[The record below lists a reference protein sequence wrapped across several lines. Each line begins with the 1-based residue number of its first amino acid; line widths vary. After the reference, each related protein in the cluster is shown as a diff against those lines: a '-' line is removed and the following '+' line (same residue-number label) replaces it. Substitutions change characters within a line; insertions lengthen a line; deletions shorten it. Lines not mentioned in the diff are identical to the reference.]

1 MKVVAMKSILS
12 AAALAVSAGL
22 SVNAGAEQ
30 IDETLVEGAK
40 VPTATVTFSRAE
52 LATTE
57 GRETV
62 ERKIRNAA
70 EDVCGS
76 RDLRIAGSLAVAAR
90 NEACYE
96 GAVAQGMSQLNAN
109 QFASID

>member
-1 MKVVAMKSILS
+1 MKAFAMKSILS

-22 SVNAGAEQ
+22 SVSAAAEQ
-30 IDETLVEGAK
+30 IDETLVEGAMA
-40 VPTATVTFSRAE
+40 PTATVTFNRAE

-70 EDVCGS
+70 EEVCGS
-76 RDLRIAGSLAVAAR
+76 RDLRIAGNLAAAAR
-90 NEACYE
+90 NDACYE
-96 GAVAQGMSQLNAN
+96 DAVAQGMSQLNAN